1 MRNPTDVLN
10 SLSDKSKNPEYRFQ
24 RLYRNLYNPDFYLL
38 AYKNIYANGGSMTP
52 GVNGITIDGMSSQR
66 IAKLI
71 ESLKDRSYQPNPAR
85 RTYIAKKNNPAK
97 KRPLGI
103 PSGDDKLVQ
112 EVIRMLLESIYEPNF
127 SDASHG
133 FRPQKSCHTAITKIQ
148 KTFTGAKWFVEGDI
162 KACFDSFDH
171 HVLIDILHKRID
183 DEAFISLMWKFL
195 KAGYMEQWQYHM
207 TYSGTPQG
215 SGMSPILA
223 NIYLNEL
230 DRYMGEYKARFYKPT
245 RTANPAH
252 RNMAS
257 KIFYYK
263 AKNDKVWDDLSV
275 EEKKECARTLRQM
288 RSEQRKLPTHPV
300 QETSYKA
307 IQYVRYAD
315 DFIVGVIGSHED
327 AKKLKQDLTV
337 FLKEKLGLTLSTEKT
352 KITNTAENAR
362 FLGYDI
368 SVSRSQDIKRLKN
381 GKRQRVYS
389 GVVQLR
395 MPLEKWTAKLLEYG
409 AIRIKK
415 DESGKERWKTMPR
428 GKLINR
434 TDIEILSRYNSEIRG
449 LYNYYA
455 IAGNVSTLNHFSS
468 RMKYSMLKTFGS
480 KYRCKVRKIK
490 ERYVKNGEFTVAY
503 KTKSGMKESVYY
515 HDGFRKKTEPALG
528 QVDMLDI
535 YKKYDKPN
543 SLAIRLHTNKCELC
557 GMDCDGLEMHQV
569 RRLKDLNGEQEWERI
584 MLQRRRK
591 TLAVCPSCHI
601 EIHNSMKS

>member
-133 FRPQKSCHTAITKIQ
+133 FRPQKSCHTALTKIQ

-171 HVLIDILHKRID
+171 HVLIDILRKRID

-468 RMKYSMLKTFGS
+468 RMKYSMLKTS

>member
-52 GVNGITIDGMSSQR
+52 GVNSITIDGMSSQR

-133 FRPQKSCHTAITKIQ
+133 FRPQKSCHTALTKIQ

-171 HVLIDILHKRID
+171 HVLIDILRKRID

>member
-133 FRPQKSCHTAITKIQ
+133 FRPQKSCHTALTKIQ

-171 HVLIDILHKRID
+171 HVLIDILRKRID

-480 KYRCKVRKIK
+480 KYRCKVKKIK

>member
-133 FRPQKSCHTAITKIQ
+133 FRPQKSCHTALTKIQ

-171 HVLIDILHKRID
+171 HVLIDILRKRID

-434 TDIEILSRYNSEIRG
+434 TDIEILSRYNSEVRG

-584 MLQRRRK
+584 MFQRRRK

>member
-1 MRNPTDVLN
+1 MLN

-133 FRPQKSCHTAITKIQ
+133 FRPQKSCHTALTKIQ

-171 HVLIDILHKRID
+171 HVLIDILRKRID

-337 FLKEKLGLTLSTEKT
+337 FLKEKLGITLSTEKT

>member
-133 FRPQKSCHTAITKIQ
+133 FRPQKSCHTALTKIQ

-171 HVLIDILHKRID
+171 HVLIDILRKRID

-480 KYRCKVRKIK
+480 KYRYKVRKIK

>member
-1 MRNPTDVLN
+1 
-10 SLSDKSKNPEYRFQ
+10 
-24 RLYRNLYNPDFYLL
+24 
-38 AYKNIYANGGSMTP
+38 
-52 GVNGITIDGMSSQR
+52 
-66 IAKLI
+66 
-71 ESLKDRSYQPNPAR
+71 
-85 RTYIAKKNNPAK
+85 
-97 KRPLGI
+97 
-103 PSGDDKLVQ
+103 
-112 EVIRMLLESIYEPNF
+112 
-127 SDASHG
+127 
-133 FRPQKSCHTAITKIQ
+133 
-148 KTFTGAKWFVEGDI
+148 
-162 KACFDSFDH
+162 
-171 HVLIDILHKRID
+171 
-183 DEAFISLMWKFL
+183 
-195 KAGYMEQWQYHM
+195 
-207 TYSGTPQG
+207 
-215 SGMSPILA
+215 
-223 NIYLNEL
+223 
-230 DRYMGEYKARFYKPT
+230 
-245 RTANPAH
+245 
-252 RNMAS
+252 
-257 KIFYYK
+257 
-263 AKNDKVWDDLSV
+263 
-275 EEKKECARTLRQM
+275 
-288 RSEQRKLPTHPV
+288 
-300 QETSYKA
+300 
-307 IQYVRYAD
+307 
-315 DFIVGVIGSHED
+315 
-327 AKKLKQDLTV
+327 
-337 FLKEKLGLTLSTEKT
+337 
-352 KITNTAENAR
+352 
-362 FLGYDI
+362 
-368 SVSRSQDIKRLKN
+368 
-381 GKRQRVYS
+381 
-389 GVVQLR
+389 

-557 GMDCDGLEMHQV
+557 GTDCDGLEMHQV